1 MILRIVAE
9 KMAAESAEKPRI
21 HAPFRELYPPPPPP
35 LNNLKAANGGKNAID
50 DLFIFHGFHKNILWF
65 IDKKTPSF
73 ILTHFFRKKAFPQRR
88 RTPKEKKWVR
98 RDSNPQPK
106 DYESS
111 ALTVELLTR
120 PVPVFLSPAAQNL

>member
-9 KMAAESAEKPRI
+9 KRRRKVQKNRVYTRLLES
-21 HAPFRELYPPPPPP
+21 YTPPPP

-73 ILTHFFRKKAFPQRR
+73 ILTHFSEKLPFPQR